1 MPNLVDTSNDDE
13 SKAEEKVTNV
23 KKNKKPTGLDSEPAE
38 VRDEPSI
45 SGDGLISLTDYSSS
59 GTDNM
64 RRMFRILDTETSS
77 PRYCNTEKKLNFVDK
92 CEPYKERTCHSL
104 NRETCH
110 NREIR
115 NCSTA
120 ILVSTVEEMCLNNT
134 DKFCTLVEDMKKV
147 DEEEVILEESCEEK
161 EEEVCDYR
169 YKVEKTWVK
178 EEQCVEIDNNMVNCK
193 QENTSCDVGNEKY
206 CDNNPSDE
214 SGQQVR
220 LSISVF
226 KVKSMHNLVQIAHF

>member
-1 MPNLVDTSNDDE
+1 MLRYIQQRV
-13 SKAEEKVTNV
+13 
-23 KKNKKPTGLDSEPAE
+23 SEQDLFKHICGQASEHRVSERAWDP
-38 VRDEPSI
+38 
-45 SGDGLISLTDYSSS
+45 
-59 GTDNM
+59 
-64 RRMFRILDTETSS
+64 
-77 PRYCNTEKKLNFVDK
+77 KLMHK
-92 CEPYKERTCHSL
+92 TP

-120 ILVSTVEEMCLNNT
+120 TLVSRVEEMCLNST
-134 DKFCTLVEDMKKV
+134 DKFCTLVEDMKEV

-178 EEQCVEIDNNMVNCK
+178 EDQCVEIDNNMVNCK
-193 QENTSCDVGNEKY
+193 QENISCDVENEKY
-206 CDNNPSDE
+206 CDNTPSDE

-226 KVKSMHNLVQIAHF
+226 KVKSMPNLVQIAHF